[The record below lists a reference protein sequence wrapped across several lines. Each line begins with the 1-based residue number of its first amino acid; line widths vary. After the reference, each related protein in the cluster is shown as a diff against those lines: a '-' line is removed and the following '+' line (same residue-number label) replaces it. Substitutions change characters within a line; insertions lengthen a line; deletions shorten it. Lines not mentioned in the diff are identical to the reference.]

1 MSGNKSFL
9 AELYRR
15 NPLLALVGW
24 LHVLLLLATVIGAL
38 ADERQVLGINT
49 WVKPMKFMASLVIY
63 LWTVA
68 WFTRYVSRPRWA
80 IKTISMVIATV
91 IILESV
97 CLLVQAGRGT
107 ASHFNVA
114 TDFDAVIFQTM
125 GILIG
130 INMLMVVA
138 ILVMFAKPA
147 AKLSTAYLWGIRG
160 GLLIFLAG
168 GVLGA
173 IMIGNNGHTFGAR
186 DGGPGLPIFNWSTT
200 DGDLRIA
207 HGLALHA
214 LQILPLFGFAISRQ
228 RLLSSESA
236 RLTVLAAGI
245 FAYAWLVYLLARQ
258 ALAGVPFI

>member
-1 MSGNKSFL
+1 MSGSKPFL

-24 LHVLLLLATVIGAL
+24 LHVLLLLATVIGVL
-38 ADERQVLGINT
+38 ADDRQVLGLNT

-68 WFTRYVSRPRWA
+68 WFTRYISRPRWA
-80 IKTISMVIATV
+80 IRTISAVIATV

-114 TDFDAVIFQTM
+114 TDFDAAIFQMM

-130 INMLMVVA
+130 INMLMA
-138 ILVMFAKPA
+138 IAVLVMFAKPA
-147 AKLSTAYLWGIRG
+147 AKVSAAYLWGIRG
-160 GLLIFLAG
+160 GLLLFLAG
-168 GVLGA
+168 GVLGG
-173 IMIGNNGHTFGAR
+173 IMIGNNGHTFGAP
-186 DGGPGLPIFNWSTT
+186 DGGPGLPVLNWSTT
-200 DGDLRIA
+200 AGDLRIA

-214 LQILPLFGFAISRQ
+214 LQILPLFGFALSRWS
-228 RLLSSESA
+228 LLSSEAA
-236 RLTVLAAGI
+236 RLALLAAGTL
-245 FAYAWLVYLLARQ
+245 AYAWLVYLLARQ
-258 ALAGVPFI
+258 AIAGVPLV